1 MKLNRIRIFIVV
13 FLCVL
18 APVLQ
23 SCGDDEEKITVN
35 NLTGTWQLILDEGYE
50 TLENRE
56 RESWKYDS
64 EENEYYLILNK
75 DGEGYIMIRGRVSEE
90 FEWEIKNQ
98 NSISCMMD
106 IKVMKR
112 FIQLPVLLLQL

>member
-1 MKLNRIRIFIVV
+1 M
-13 FLCVL
+13 

-50 TLENRE
+50 TLYNGE

-64 EENEYYLILNK
+64 EENEYYLILDE
-75 DGEGYIMIRGRVSEE
+75 DGEGYVMIRGKVSEQ
-90 FEWEIKNQ
+90 FEWEVKKNQ
-98 NSISCMMD
+98 NCISCMMD